1 MKRIALASISMTVL
15 LMAGPKIGLAMT
27 NSSART
33 DHLQQE
39 ISNANAYISDD
50 SVKTEKYQAMEDSPF
65 AFYRATNFLY
75 YQDLDNGTI
84 AIPNE
89 WTTTQ
94 NINTWLSGD
103 FHTQNIGFFD
113 NDEGDVV
120 FDLND
125 FDDSYIGPFYW
136 DLLRYTTSIY
146 LLKDQLSWS
155 LSQSEADD
163 LASSFLTEY
172 QNTLASVNGNAGETQ
187 VKMDKATVTG
197 FIDDQMDDVING
209 SASHALDK
217 WTVINSS
224 GNRQFD
230 LSNPELSAVNSMDL
244 VDLQGDWPSYVQDIS
259 DKVSSWDSHYFDV
272 KDRARRLHSGLGSLG
287 VDKYYVLIE
296 GSTSSADDDQI
307 LEVKEERKPNMFV
320 NPMTDATLYNS
331 PLSGPADTARV
342 AYKGLQDQVDDHL
355 GVLTGENKSYLVRR
369 ISPYKHGLDPADF
382 KQKSD
387 LDSFVK
393 YSAQALAYAHARAD
407 RDYQSQFISYNFED
421 GALQAID
428 VWPQFKTNV
437 VDLARNYADQV
448 NADYQSFLQLM
459 QDKRLP

>member
-1 MKRIALASISMTVL
+1 MKRSALACISMAGI
-15 LMAGPKIGLAMT
+15 LMTGPLNGLAMT
-27 NSSART
+27 NSSTRT

-39 ISNANAYISDD
+39 ISNANAYISDNT
-50 SVKTEKYQAMEDSPF
+50 VNTEKYQAMEDSPF

-84 AIPNE
+84 QIPNE
-89 WTTTQ
+89 WTTT
-94 NINTWLSGD
+94 NNVDTWLSGD
-103 FHTQNIGFFD
+103 FHTQNVGFFD
-113 NDEGDVV
+113 NDEGDIV

-146 LLKDQLSWS
+146 LLKDQLDWS
-155 LSQSEADD
+155 LSQAEADD
-163 LASSFLTEY
+163 LAMSFLTEY
-172 QNTLASVNGNAGETQ
+172 QDTLTSVNGNAGETS

-197 FIDDQMDDVING
+197 FIDDEMDDVI
-209 SASHALDK
+209 SRDASHALDK

-230 LSNPELSAVNSMDL
+230 WSNPDLSVVDSSDL
-244 VDLQGDWPSYVQDIS
+244 ADLEGHWSSYLQDIS
-259 DKVSSWDSHYFDV
+259 DKVSSWDTHYFDV

-287 VDKYYVLIE
+287 VEKYYVLIE
-296 GSTSSADDDQI
+296 GPTRATNDDQL
-307 LEVKEERKPNMFV
+307 LEVKEQLKPNMFV
-320 NPMTDATLYNS
+320 NPLTDASTYNNQ
-331 PLSGPADTARV
+331 LNGTADTARV
-342 AYKGLQDQVDDHL
+342 AYKGLQDQVDDHM
-355 GVLTGENKSYLVRR
+355 GVLAGGSKSYLVRR
-369 ISPYKHGLDPADF
+369 ISPWKHGLDPVDF
-382 KQKSD
+382 NSKSD

-407 RDYQSQFISYNFED
+407 RDYQDQFISYNFED

-428 VWPQFKTNV
+428 VWPQFKTTV
-437 VDLARNYADQV
+437 VDLAGDYADQV

-459 QDKRLP
+459 QENRLP